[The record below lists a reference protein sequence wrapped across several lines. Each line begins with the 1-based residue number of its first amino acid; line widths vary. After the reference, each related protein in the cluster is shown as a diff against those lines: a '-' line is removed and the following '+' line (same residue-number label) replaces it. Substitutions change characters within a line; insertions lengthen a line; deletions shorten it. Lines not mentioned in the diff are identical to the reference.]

1 MLNTDLEDAKRKIED
16 IIKENKNLVTNNKNV
31 NEKLNETDSKR
42 INLEKAVRLSKDE
55 ANDFKK

>member
-1 MLNTDLEDAKRKIED
+1 MQKEKLKILLKK
-16 IIKENKNLVTNNKNV
+16 IKILVTNNKNV